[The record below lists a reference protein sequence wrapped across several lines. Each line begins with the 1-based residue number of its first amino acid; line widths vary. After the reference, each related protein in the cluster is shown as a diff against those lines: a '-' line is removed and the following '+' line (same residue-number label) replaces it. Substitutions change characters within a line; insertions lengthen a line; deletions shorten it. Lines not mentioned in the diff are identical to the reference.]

1 MLGTLTEK
9 MQGLYSKLAGKKKL
23 TDENVSEAV
32 TEVRLA
38 LLEADV
44 NYSVVKTLIKRIKDK
59 AVGEELIKSV
69 SAGQQFIK
77 IVHDELVELMGGA
90 EVLIDLETKPCI
102 IMMCGLQGSG
112 KTTQTAKLAKY
123 LKKKPECKQILL
135 AACDLQR
142 PAAIKQLQTL
152 GEQISVPVFTIP
164 GDNDPVVVAKAALQ
178 KAKEE
183 KFDVLI
189 VDTAGR
195 LHIDQELMD
204 QLDRIKKVL
213 NPTEIL
219 FVANATTGQEAV
231 NIAAE
236 FNNRL
241 SVTGTI
247 LTMLDGN
254 TRGGAAI
261 SIREVTGKPLKF
273 EGIGEKLD
281 DIQVFSPQSMADRIL
296 GMGDTINL
304 VRKAQEH
311 IDEDEAKKL
320 EQKIKTATF
329 TYDDY
334 LKQMQTVKKMGSLK
348 GLLGM
353 LPGMS
358 GLPDLDLDDKKF
370 HRMEAI
376 MQSMTP
382 DERTEK
388 CELAVSRRK
397 RIAAGSGVHIDEV
410 NKLVKSFKQAKQFF
424 KNMPNMKT
432 LEKMMGGGA
441 LWR

>member
-1 MLGTLTEK
+1 MLGALTEK
-9 MQGLYSKLAGKKKL
+9 MQGLYSKLAGKKTL
-23 TDENVSEAV
+23 SEDNIAEAV

-44 NYSVVKTLIKRIKDK
+44 NYNVVKTLIRRIKDK
-59 AVGEELIKSV
+59 AVGDEVIKSV

-77 IVHDELVELMGGA
+77 VVHDELVALMGGA
-90 EVLIDLETKPCI
+90 EVLIDLSQKPCV
-102 IMMCGLQGSG
+102 IMMCGLQGAG
-112 KTTQTAKLAKY
+112 KTTQSGKLARY
-123 LKKKPECKQILL
+123 LSKKLDCKKVLL

-142 PAAIKQLQTL
+142 PAAIKQLHTL
-152 GEQISVPVFTIP
+152 GEQLNVPVFSIA
-164 GDNDPVVVAKAALQ
+164 NEQDPVKVARAALK
-178 KAKEE
+178 KAKDEQ
-183 KFDVLI
+183 FDALI

-195 LHIDQELMD
+195 LHIDQELMV
-204 QLDRIKKVL
+204 QLEQIKAIL
-213 NPTEIL
+213 NPAEIL

-241 SVTGTI
+241 AITGTI

-273 EGIGEKLD
+273 EGVGEKLD
-281 DIQVFSPQSMADRIL
+281 DLQVFSPTSMADRIL

-311 IDEDEAKKL
+311 INEDDAKKL
-320 EQKIKTATF
+320 EAKIRTATF
-329 TYDDY
+329 TYNDY
-334 LKQMQTVKKMGSLK
+334 LNQMQMVKKMGSLK

-358 GLPDLDLDDKKF
+358 GLGDLDLDDKKF
-370 HRMEAI
+370 YKLEAI

-382 DERTEK
+382 DERMEK
-388 CELAVSRRK
+388 EELTVARRK
-397 RIAAGSGVHIDEV
+397 RIAAGSGTHVDDV